1 MNRFRKAVQILLYL
15 SDASV
20 PLTSAFLGA
29 RLQAEPARVRQVF
42 RRLTAAGLIDVRAGP
57 GGGATL
63 ARSDG
68 SITLG
73 EVYRAM
79 VKARDGERPGL
90 DQVVAQA
97 VAEAMDRVTLDDV
110 GRNFRRTL
118 DARRKQYPRR
128 SARG

>member
-1 MNRFRKAVQILLYL
+1 
-15 SDASV
+15 
-20 PLTSAFLGA
+20 
-29 RLQAEPARVRQVF
+29 
-42 RRLTAAGLIDVRAGP
+42 
-57 GGGATL
+57 
-63 ARSDG
+63 
-68 SITLG
+68 
-73 EVYRAM
+73 M